1 MAEHEL
7 EPISP
12 GEILKHELMEPL
24 GLGDDQLARELDLP
38 VGRIAEILQGRRGLT
53 AEMAL
58 RLEKHFGTSAQFWLN
73 LQSRYD
79 LKIARREVGPAIEA
93 RARGTGGER
102 QESG

>member
-1 MAEHEL
+1 MAKHEL

-12 GEILKHELMEPL
+12 GEILKHEFMEPL

-38 VGRIAEILQGRRGLT
+38 VGRIAEILQGRSGLT

-58 RLEKHFGTSAQFWLN
+58 RLEKYFGTSAQFWLN

-93 RARGTGGER
+93 RIRARR
-102 QESG
+102 SA